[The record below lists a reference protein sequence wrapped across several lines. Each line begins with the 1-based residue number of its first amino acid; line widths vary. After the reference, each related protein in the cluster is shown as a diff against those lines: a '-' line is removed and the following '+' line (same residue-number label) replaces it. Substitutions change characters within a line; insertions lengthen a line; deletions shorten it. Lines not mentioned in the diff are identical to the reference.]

1 MNWKTL
7 LIVETQM
14 TKGHC
19 LSLGTGR
26 HHASNLDLVMVD
38 NHAINKQFHQVSLLG
53 KGTLG
58 QGRLDTLAKGFEPLR
73 HGSHLDLLLG
83 LSLKLVQLVA

>member
-1 MNWKTL
+1 
-7 LIVETQM
+7 M
-14 TKGHC
+14 TKGRC

-26 HHASNLDLVMVD
+26 HHVSNLDLILVD
-38 NHAINKQFHQVSLLG
+38 NHAINEQFRELSLLS

-58 QGRLDTLAKGFEPLR
+58 QGRLDTLAKGCKPLR
-73 HGSHLDLLLG
+73 YGRHLDLLLG

>member
-1 MNWKTL
+1 
-7 LIVETQM
+7 M

-19 LSLGTGR
+19 LSLGTSR
-26 HHASNLDLVMVD
+26 HHVSNLDLVMVN
-38 NHAINKQFHQVSLLG
+38 NHAIDEQFHQLSLLG

-73 HGSHLDLLLG
+73 PCSHLDLLLG

>member
-1 MNWKTL
+1 
-7 LIVETQM
+7 M
-14 TKGHC
+14 TKGCC

-26 HHASNLDLVMVD
+26 HHVSNLDLVMVD
-38 NHAINKQFHQVSLLG
+38 DHAINEQLYELPLLG
-53 KGTLG
+53 QGTLG
-58 QGRLDTLAKGFEPLR
+58 QGRLDSLAKGFETLR

>member
-1 MNWKTL
+1 
-7 LIVETQM
+7 M

-26 HHASNLDLVMVD
+26 HHVSNLDLIMGD
-38 NHAINKQFHQVSLLG
+38 NHAINEPFHQLSLLG

-58 QGRLDTLAKGFEPLR
+58 QGRLDTLAKSFESLR
-73 HGSHLDLLLG
+73 HSSHLDLLLG
-83 LSLKLVQLVA
+83 LRLKLMQLVA